1 MTTAIPSEP
10 KHCFVPYPVPPGGTP
25 HAPGGPLAGLSFAVK
40 DIYDVAGYPTGCGNP
55 HMLALSG
62 TKTAS
67 SPVVDTLLAAGA
79 AFAGKVI
86 TDELAFSMNG
96 NNAHFGAP
104 RNGAAPDRITGGSS
118 SGSASAVSC
127 GLADI
132 AIGSDTGGSVR
143 APASHCGLIGLRPTH
158 GRISLANCMPLS
170 PGFDTCGWFA
180 RDIASFARV
189 GEVLLGP
196 DTAAPLA
203 TPRWLAAADV
213 LALLDPAVQAVFSA
227 TLDRLSFAIGTPT
240 PVQAS
245 GGVPFDTLYWSFRHL
260 QGQQA
265 WQSLGATIERYNLQ
279 LGPGVKERF
288 AWGRDTASTDIARH
302 AEVQRHFRTRFA
314 ALLGD
319 DGVLLLP
326 TMPHV
331 APLLAEPE
339 SSLDDYR
346 NRAIR
351 MLCLA
356 GLSGFPQLSL
366 PLMQIDGVPL
376 GLSLIGPP
384 GSDRALITLAATLF
398 QA

>member
-1 MTTAIPSEP
+1 MTTPRPSEASQA
-10 KHCFVPYPVPPGGTP
+10 FLPYPLPPGGTP
-25 HAPGGPLAGLSFAVK
+25 HAPAGPLAGLSFAVK

-55 HMLALSG
+55 HMLAMSG
-62 TKTAS
+62 IKAAS
-67 SPVVDTLLAAGA
+67 SPVVDQLLGAGA
-79 AFAGKVI
+79 AFVGKVI

-96 NNAHFGAP
+96 RNAHFGAP

-143 APASHCGLIGLRPTH
+143 APASHCGLVGLRPTH
-158 GRISLANCMPLS
+158 GRVSLAGCMPLS
-170 PGFDTCGWFA
+170 PGFDTCGWFT
-180 RDIASFARV
+180 RDIATFARV
-189 GEVLLGP
+189 ADVLLGP

-203 TPRWLAAADV
+203 RPRWLAAADV
-213 LALLDPAVQAVFSA
+213 MGLLAPEVQAVFSA
-227 TLDRLSFAIGTPT
+227 TLDRLSFALGTPA
-240 PVQAS
+240 PVQAT
-245 GGVPFDTLYWSFRHL
+245 GGLPFDTLYWAFRHL

-265 WQSLGATIERYNLQ
+265 WASLGATIERHNLQ

-288 AWGRDTASTDIARH
+288 AWGRDTAPVDIDQH
-302 AEVQRHFRTRFA
+302 AAVQADFRARFA
-314 ALLGD
+314 TLLGH

-331 APLLAEPE
+331 APRLADAE

-356 GLSGFPQLSL
+356 GLAGFPQISL
-366 PLMQIDGVPL
+366 PLMQIDGLPL

-384 GSDRALITLAATLF
+384 GSDRALIGLADTLF
-398 QA
+398 HA